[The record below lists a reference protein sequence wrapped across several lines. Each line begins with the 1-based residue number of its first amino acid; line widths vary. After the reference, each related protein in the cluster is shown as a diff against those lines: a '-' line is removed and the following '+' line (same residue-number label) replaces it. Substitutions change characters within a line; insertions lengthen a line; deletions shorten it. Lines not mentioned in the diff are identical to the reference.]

1 MSIKLKRCLRLKKNS
16 DRNSFIIFSF
26 EGVRDP
32 ILGSR
37 TESLYKTETFPA
49 KKGKYIL
56 CCRKP
61 MQVAEL
67 QRNDN

>member
-1 MSIKLKRCLRLKKNS
+1 MFLIGTFNEYKTEKVSSLKKNS
-16 DRNSFIIFSF
+16 DRNSFIILSF

-49 KKGKYIL
+49 KKKVYTL
-56 CCRKP
+56 
-61 MQVAEL
+61 L
-67 QRNDN
+67 